1 MEPTSTA
8 TGTSSAGRSP
18 AMLAHATTAIAPLTV
33 AGTELWTILPTLL
46 TGGIG
51 ALVALAVKLRPERDN
66 LVAGASKATIEGMRV
81 LLDAATARAAEA
93 EATVGTLRAEAAAA
107 QRTAAHATHEL
118 EHLRGELEALRG
130 GLRALEPA
138 AAAHDAAAAD
148 TAKLRQVA

>member
-33 AGTELWTILPTLL
+33 AGTELWTILP
-46 TGGIG
+46 
-51 ALVALAVKLRPERDN
+51 LVALAVKLRPERDN

-93 EATVGTLRAEAAAA
+93 EATIGTLRAEAAAA